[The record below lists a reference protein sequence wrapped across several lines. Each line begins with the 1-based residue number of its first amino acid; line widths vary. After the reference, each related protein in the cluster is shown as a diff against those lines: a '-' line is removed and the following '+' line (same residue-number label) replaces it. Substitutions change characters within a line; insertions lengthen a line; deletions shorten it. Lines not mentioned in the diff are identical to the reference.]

1 MRYMSRVARWE
12 RKLGR
17 TGQLAAGAGPESR
30 SGLPHCGR
38 HSAGARNDH
47 DDDVSNHDDDHD
59 DDDVRAID
67 DDHFDIHHGFNPMT
81 VTELMV
87 NRCDVN
93 LVPEASRRPDSPPVG
108 SDLGSAA
115 RSPAERF
122 RSGLLGPCHVTLPPC
137 RASRSAIRVW
147 LFLLPRPRRVGITH
161 DPLTPASPD
170 PPYRL
175 RRQAACRHRSLTREL
190 R

>member
-115 RSPAERF
+115 RSPAERVSI
-122 RSGLLGPCHVTLPPC
+122 RPIGPVSRHVASLSSKSISHPGLAISAPKTSARWHN
-137 RASRSAIRVW
+137 ARSADTSV
-147 LFLLPRPRRVGITH
+147 T
-161 DPLTPASPD
+161 
-170 PPYRL
+170 
-175 RRQAACRHRSLTREL
+175 
-190 R
+190 